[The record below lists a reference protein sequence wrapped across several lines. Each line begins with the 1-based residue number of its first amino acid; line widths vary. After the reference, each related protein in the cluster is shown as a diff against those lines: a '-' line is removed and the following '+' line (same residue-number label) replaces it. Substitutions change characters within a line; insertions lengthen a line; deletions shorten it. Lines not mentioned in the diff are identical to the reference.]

1 MTTALATETTT
12 TVRAYRTRGAGSAD
26 DLTFD
31 TLDLAPPKAGE
42 VLVAIKAVS
51 LNYRDLSILSGST
64 KPATILAS
72 DAAGEVVAVGEGVTR
87 FVVGDRVAGSFFQQ
101 WIDGRLRKA
110 YFNTTLGGGID
121 GVLTTARVFPE
132 HGLVR
137 IPEHLSYEEAATLPC
152 AALTAWHALVTTAHV
167 SSGDTVVLLGTGGV
181 SIFALQFAKLL
192 GARVIVTSSSDDKLA
207 RARALGADETINYR
221 TTPEWQSEV
230 LRLTEGEGADVVVEV
245 GGAGTLPRS
254 IEATRPGGQVSVV
267 GFLTG
272 ANEPF
277 NLRSLLTT
285 VRLQGIYVGSVAM
298 FEEMNAFIAR
308 HQLRPVIDRVFPFEE
323 TREALRYLQS
333 AQHLGKVVVRVDG

>member
-1 MTTALATETTT
+1 MTTALETETTT
-12 TVRAYRTRGAGSAD
+12 ARAFRTRGAASID

-31 TLDLAPPKAGE
+31 TLDVAPPQRGE

-51 LNYRDLSILSGST
+51 LNYRDLSIIGGSS
-64 KPATILAS
+64 KPATVLAS
-72 DAAGEVVAVGEGVTR
+72 DAAGEVVAVGDGVTR
-87 FVVGDRVAGSFFQQ
+87 FAAGDRVAGSFFQQ
-101 WIDGRLRKA
+101 WVEGRLQKA
-110 YFNTTLGGGID
+110 YFKTTLGGGID

-132 HGLVR
+132 HGLVH
-137 IPEHLSYEEAATLPC
+137 IPGHLSYEEAATLPC

-167 SSGDTVVLLGTGGV
+167 GSGETVVILGTGGV

-221 TTPEWQSEV
+221 ATPEWQQEV
-230 LRLTEGEGADVVVEV
+230 LRLTNGEGADVVVEV

-277 NLRSLLTT
+277 DLRSLLTT

-308 HQLRPVIDRVFPFEE
+308 HELRPVIDRIFPFDQ
-323 TREALRYLQS
+323 TAEALRYLQS
-333 AQHLGKVVVRVDG
+333 AQHLGKVVIDVAG